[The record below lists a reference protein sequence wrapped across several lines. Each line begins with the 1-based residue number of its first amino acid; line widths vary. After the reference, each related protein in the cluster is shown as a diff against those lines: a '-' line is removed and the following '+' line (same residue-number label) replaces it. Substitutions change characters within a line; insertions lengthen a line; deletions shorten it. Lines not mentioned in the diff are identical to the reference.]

1 VALTKYQR
9 LLTEALEITRAAKA
23 IAEKADAES
32 REMTAEERADFEAKG
47 VQIAEKKAAA
57 EIAKKD
63 EGILAQAK
71 ELADLIGPEAVED
84 LVVQKAATPHRD
96 PAGKSLGETFV
107 TSPQFKAMLKQF
119 TAADG
124 SVNINEKMRI
134 QSDPVNFKS
143 LIRQKALFVGGSST
157 SVGGFVVP
165 DRTDIVEMLGRR
177 PLTIRDLISVRRT
190 TSDTVEYVKQ
200 LAHTNAAAPV
210 AEATS
215 SAAPTTGASSGAAL
229 TLDPNGGYKPEGAWT
244 FQKATAVVKTI
255 AEWVPATKRALADV
269 AALEGLI
276 NDELVAD
283 LQETEETQILTGN
296 GTGENLQGIL
306 TTSGIQ
312 TTAAV
317 TTNDA
322 TWFGSFRT
330 AKRLARTVGRVN
342 PTAVVVNPVQ
352 GEKIDT
358 AKDAQNR
365 FYGPGPFFA
374 EDQRRLWGMPVIESE
389 AVTAGTALV
398 GDFSKAVLW
407 DREQSTVSVSDSHA
421 DFFIRNL
428 VAILAEERVAFA
440 VTRPTAFVTVTGL

>member
-1 VALTKYQR
+1 MALTKYQR
-9 LLTEALEITRAAKA
+9 LLTEALEATKAAKA
-23 IAEKADAES
+23 IAEKADAEN
-32 REMTAEERADFEAKG
+32 REMTEAERAEFDAKAKL
-47 VQIAEKKAAA
+47 VADKKAAA
-57 EIAKKD
+57 DVAKKD
-63 EGILAQAK
+63 EEILAQAK
-71 ELADLIGPEAVED
+71 ALADLIGPDAAGD
-84 LVVQKAATPHRD
+84 LQEQGAAEPHRD
-96 PAGKSLGETFV
+96 APGKSLGETFV
-107 TSPQFKAMLKQF
+107 SSPQFKAMLAGF
-119 TAADG
+119 ATPSG
-124 SVNINEKMRI
+124 ETRINEKMRI
-134 QSDPVNFKS
+134 QSDPVAFKS

-165 DRTDIVEMLGRR
+165 DRSDIVEMLGRR

-215 SAAPTTGASSGAAL
+215 SAAPTAPENAGAL
-229 TLDPNGGYKPEGAWT
+229 VLDANGGYKPEGAWT
-244 FQKATAVVKTI
+244 FQKDTATVKTI

-283 LQETEETQILTGN
+283 LAETEETQILTGA
-296 GTGENLQGIL
+296 GTGENLRGIL
-306 TTSGIQ
+306 GYAWGIQ

-322 TWFGSFRT
+322 TWFASFRT
-330 AKRLARTVGRVN
+330 ALRMARTGGRVN
-342 PTAVVVNPVQ
+342 PTGIVVNPAQ
-352 GEKIDT
+352 AEKIDT
-358 AKDAQNR
+358 AKDSQNR
-365 FYGPGPFFA
+365 FYGAGPFGP
-374 EDQRRLWGMPVIESE
+374 QIRTLWGVPVIESE
-389 AVTAGTALV
+389 AITAGTALV

-407 DREQSTVSVSDSHA
+407 DREQATVTATDSHA

-440 VTRPTAFVTVTGL
+440 VTRPSAFVSVTGL